1 MASIIKRKRNNRT
14 TYLAFVRR
22 KGVKAIVKSF
32 YNKTDAKKWARAMER
47 KLDTGDFSDYSE
59 ASKLTLGDLL
69 ERYIEE
75 GKHSTKKD
83 KKNIAYRVGN
93 LRKDIIADTNLLRL
107 STKHI
112 AEFRDRSLR
121 HWSPTTFNKHKSLI
135 SIIIDVAINDWGIY
149 LPHNPCKLIK
159 REKEPKPR
167 NRILV
172 NGEYERLIEACSS
185 SKNKYLKSMVQFS
198 IETALRQGELLK
210 IRYELINFDKRTLFI
225 PETKNGEART
235 IPLSEKALSI
245 LALIPRQLDGKLFPM
260 TRDSLKVPW
269 YRALKKAKINN
280 FVWHD
285 LRRHACSML
294 FEKGLSVPE
303 VQLFSG
309 HKDPRILLNTY
320 TKLSPEK
327 VAIKLKERG

>member
-93 LRKDIIADTNLLRL
+93 LRKDIIADTNL
-107 STKHI
+107 
-112 AEFRDRSLR
+112 
-121 HWSPTTFNKHKSLI
+121 SPTTFNKHKSLI

-172 NGEYERLIEACSS
+172 NGEYERLIEACSL

-225 PETKNGEART
+225 PETKNGEARA

>member
-1 MASIIKRKRNNRT
+1 M
-14 TYLAFVRR
+14 
-22 KGVKAIVKSF
+22 
-32 YNKTDAKKWARAMER
+32 
-47 KLDTGDFSDYSE
+47 
-59 ASKLTLGDLL
+59 
-69 ERYIEE
+69 
-75 GKHSTKKD
+75 
-83 KKNIAYRVGN
+83 
-93 LRKDIIADTNLLRL
+93 
-107 STKHI
+107 
-112 AEFRDRSLR
+112 
-121 HWSPTTFNKHKSLI
+121 
-135 SIIIDVAINDWGIY
+135 
-149 LPHNPCKLIK
+149 
-159 REKEPKPR
+159 
-167 NRILV
+167 ILV

-225 PETKNGEART
+225 PETKNGEARA

>member
-1 MASIIKRKRNNRT
+1 M
-14 TYLAFVRR
+14 
-22 KGVKAIVKSF
+22 
-32 YNKTDAKKWARAMER
+32 
-47 KLDTGDFSDYSE
+47 
-59 ASKLTLGDLL
+59 
-69 ERYIEE
+69 
-75 GKHSTKKD
+75 
-83 KKNIAYRVGN
+83 
-93 LRKDIIADTNLLRL
+93 
-107 STKHI
+107 
-112 AEFRDRSLR
+112 
-121 HWSPTTFNKHKSLI
+121 
-135 SIIIDVAINDWGIY
+135 
-149 LPHNPCKLIK
+149 
-159 REKEPKPR
+159 
-167 NRILV
+167 
-172 NGEYERLIEACSS
+172 CSS
-185 SKNKYLKSMVQFS
+185 DLFS

-225 PETKNGEART
+225 PETKNGEARA

-269 YRALKKAKINN
+269 YRVLKKAKINN

-327 VAIKLKERG
+327 VAIKLKERR

>member
-1 MASIIKRKRNNRT
+1 
-14 TYLAFVRR
+14 
-22 KGVKAIVKSF
+22 
-32 YNKTDAKKWARAMER
+32 
-47 KLDTGDFSDYSE
+47 
-59 ASKLTLGDLL
+59 
-69 ERYIEE
+69 
-75 GKHSTKKD
+75 
-83 KKNIAYRVGN
+83 
-93 LRKDIIADTNLLRL
+93 
-107 STKHI
+107 
-112 AEFRDRSLR
+112 
-121 HWSPTTFNKHKSLI
+121 
-135 SIIIDVAINDWGIY
+135 
-149 LPHNPCKLIK
+149 
-159 REKEPKPR
+159 
-167 NRILV
+167 
-172 NGEYERLIEACSS
+172 
-185 SKNKYLKSMVQFS
+185 MVQFS

-225 PETKNGEART
+225 PETKNGEVRT

-327 VAIKLKERG
+327 VAIKLMERG